1 MSKGSSP
8 RPVDRDTF
16 EDNYDLIFGK
26 KQPVYKRKQLED
38 DIEQSKEQ
46 QNEES

>member
-26 KQPVYKRKQLED
+26 KPPVYQRKQIDE
-38 DIEQSKEQ
+38 EQPKEQ
-46 QNEES
+46 HNEES